1 MNATITLVTA
11 MLTATIF
18 LVAMNVFV

>member
-1 MNATITLVTA
+1 MNATITLVIA

-18 LVAMNVFV
+18 LVAMNVLV